1 MIPGHILV
9 VDDYFVT
16 QRIMRQIL
24 EREGYQISVASDGFE
39 ALESIRG
46 QEFDLVLLDMAMPR
60 LDGMEVLKE
69 LRASEVYH
77 DLPVIM
83 LTASG
88 DDHLRD
94 LAKKSGASAF
104 LTKPSS
110 STEVLTTVRLLLG

>member
-1 MIPGHILV
+1 MPGHILV

-39 ALESIRG
+39 ALESIHA
-46 QEFDLVLLDMAMPR
+46 QSFDLVLLDMAMPR
-60 LDGMEVLKE
+60 LDGMEVLAQ
-69 LRASEVYH
+69 LRASEAFH

-88 DDHLRD
+88 DDGLRD
-94 LAKKSGASAF
+94 TAKKTGASAF

-110 STEVLTTVRLLLG
+110 STEVVAAVKSLLG